1 MLRHRD
7 AAWEAQLPALVDAF
21 LLWKHGSPDIKE
33 NDEKFSI
40 AVMGLDGMFNP
51 GVCCIAG

>member
-1 MLRHRD
+1 MLHHRD
-7 AAWEAQLPALVDAF
+7 AAWEAELPALVDGY

-40 AVMGLDGMFNP
+40 AVIGLDGMFNP